1 MRWHINAAVAALLVS
16 MYACGAQAQTATRD
30 INISA
35 TVTGAC
41 TINNVA
47 TGSPVGTATIPVSV
61 AGAVTTTPIT
71 PTGSPFANVACNAA
85 SFLQLTSLSG
95 GVVNA
100 GAPGSGFTNIIDYQ
114 ASATWNSV
122 TATVDTSTAPAAAGA
137 ESGTQQS
144 VGTAHSGNLSVTI
157 TPIANTMPLIT
168 GAYSDTLR
176 ITLTPQ

>member
-1 MRWHINAAVAALLVS
+1 MRKFRQVASIIAFAFLG
-16 MYACGAQAQTATRD
+16 AGTAQAQTATQD

-35 TVTGAC
+35 TVTKAC

-47 TGSPVGTATIPVSV
+47 TGTAGTATIPVSL
-61 AGAVTTTPIT
+61 AGVVNTSAIT

-85 SFLQLTSLSG
+85 SFLQLSSVNG

-100 GAPGSGFTNIIDYQ
+100 GAPGSGFTNIIDYT

-122 TATVDTSTAPAAAGA
+122 TATLNTSTVATAI
-137 ESGTQQS
+137 GTETGVQQS
-144 VGTAHSGNLSVTI
+144 VATANSGNLVVSI
-157 TPIANTMPLIT
+157 TPLTPSLPLIT

-176 ITLTPQ
+176 VTLTPQ